1 MGSVISHLDLEAPD
15 WSVLRAMDPEPAAK
29 HLSALLSGLDRVERR
44 VYALRGMCMLIV
56 EERELY
62 RWAID
67 EEVGDYF
74 QSFDR
79 WLKQTCPESWSY
91 CRQALNAV
99 KELRDLPF
107 EDLLHTPRCNIEQ
120 LKKVSSNVRQLPE
133 VVKAAQTLPEREFV
147 SKINEK
153 FDQHLEVKRPVIM
166 ATEGDC
172 EELEK
177 AIKMAMD
184 LEQAETRADALK
196 CLAVNYIQDNLVLWE
211 SYKEHSA

>member
-1 MGSVISHLDLEAPD
+1 MKDVILHSLEAPD

-29 HLSALLSGLDRVERR
+29 HLSAILSGLDRVERR

-147 SKINEK
+147 AKVNQQ
-153 FDQHLEVKRPVIM
+153 FDQHLEIRRPVVM
-166 ATEGDC
+166 ADTAVCDKRDE
-172 EELEK
+172 
-177 AIKMAMD
+177 AIKIAKLVYD
-184 LEQAETRADALK
+184 CKSDGEALEAIFADFIDEHRD
-196 CLAVNYIQDNLVLWE
+196 VIQE
-211 SYKEHSA
+211 QTA